1 MTVGAKL
8 MCFVLSVFMVVTLAE
23 GENTGGR
30 IRPGSVSI
38 MSVVIL
44 VVEIYFFEECCV
56 VEFCESTHCWTN
68 HG

>member
-8 MCFVLSVFMVVTLAE
+8 MCFVLSVFVVITLAE

-44 VVEIYFFEECCV
+44 VVEIYFFEERCV
-56 VEFCESTHCWTN
+56 VECCESTQCWTN

>member
-8 MCFVLSVFMVVTLAE
+8 MCFVLWVFLVITLAE
-23 GENTGGR
+23 GENTRGR

-44 VVEIYFFEECCV
+44 MMEIYLFEERCV